1 MTPVPRI
8 ECGNP
13 IQVVQVHAATTMDQ
27 KFPQWVD
34 EIIDDLATILLVG
47 GLKMKSQRASM
58 FSSKFLGLVKLA
70 YDLRAA
76 LAEKDLAGGLDLY
89 MVAPDTPFR
98 AKWMDEAHE
107 AQTHVSDLD
116 VEPIAGTSGLGL
128 SRDISHSQ
136 QYRGTIIDTK
146 PNMVLK
152 PKVVLLR
159 VLQENL

>member
-1 MTPVPRI
+1 VPRI
-8 ECGNP
+8 QCGSP
-13 IQVVQVHAATTMDQ
+13 IQVVQVHAADTMAQ

-47 GLKMKSQRASM
+47 GLKMKSHRASM

-98 AKWMDEAHE
+98 ATWMDEAHE
-107 AQTHVSDLD
+107 AQTHISDLD

-128 SRDISHSQ
+128 SQDLSHSPQ
-136 QYRGTIIDTK
+136 FWGSSIDTK
-146 PNMVLK
+146 PSMVLK